1 MSCVDTYVPA
11 TCKRNGLTLCSLLH
25 FMSQLANGATQTHRF
40 QLIHST
46 YVYLLLF
53 TPVRP
58 CLSQPSCLS
67 QLISSSNEKYHSIF
81 AVINFNLDEID
92 FLSRH
97 IVNMLFNHNKIPGNK
112 TFRTTDKESCFISKH
127 MIITK
132 AAEGKIIT
140 KINRKLSVFHSRH
153 NTS

>member
-46 YVYLLLF
+46 YAYLLLF

-92 FLSRH
+92 FNAL
-97 IVNMLFNHNKIPGNK
+97 MLLTTTKSQAIKHLERQTRNHVSFP
-112 TFRTTDKESCFISKH
+112 
-127 MIITK
+127 
-132 AAEGKIIT
+132 
-140 KINRKLSVFHSRH
+140 
-153 NTS
+153 NT